1 MKKIGNIEQLK
12 KWMINRSTDSIR
24 CRIYGVQ
31 AYGISKHEYNVIV
44 EFAKQGG
51 RYYFIDRDGNRFLA
65 SRYED
70 AERVAGEI
78 IENVQA
84 AFNVAIDLTREF
96 MTTGKVNVDSEL
108 IDLFLELCDVSG
120 LEYESRK
127 FHVTDDGDSYTT
139 YTLKGDTI
147 KAPEQTAQT
156 SGEQFDGEQI
166 DETAAD
172 EQGNENDEQDNENS
186 EQDNENGETAAACEP
201 SKLAGILAKV
211 KSSAR
216 KVCEKVALIMA
227 LAVVMVV
234 TFATLFSLIYIL
246 PDLLDLF
253 GIECGSWA
261 AVALSLLLF
270 CTVIIDAC
278 VFVELNTMAA
288 IDYFFPSLFGS
299 AQKPGFTKPFPFWYR
314 LVRES
319 L

>member
-1 MKKIGNIEQLK
+1 MKKNNNIKQLK

-65 SRYED
+65 SHYED

-127 FHVTDDGDSYTT
+127 FNVTDDGECFTT
-139 YTLKGDTI
+139 YILKGGI
-147 KAPEQTAQT
+147 IEAPEQL
-156 SGEQFDGEQI
+156 
-166 DETAAD
+166 AAD
-172 EQGNENDEQDNENS
+172 EQDGENDEQDNEG
-186 EQDNENGETAAACEP
+186 NENAAACEP
-201 SKLAGILAKV
+201 SKLAGILAKMKNGAKAAAEKAAFFFCLV
-211 KSSAR
+211 VVFAVGLLSIYGAVSAIASI
-216 KVCEKVALIMA
+216 VEAL
-227 LAVVMVV
+227 
-234 TFATLFSLIYIL
+234 
-246 PDLLDLF
+246 
-253 GIECGSWA
+253 GICGSIWGA
-261 AVALSLLLF
+261 LLGSVLVLTVGLDCMAFVA
-270 CTVIIDAC
+270 I
-278 VFVELNTMAA
+278 NTMA
-288 IDYFFPSLFGS
+288 ILSRFFPSEFEK
-299 AQKPGFTKPFPFWYR
+299 AQKPHFTKPFSFWYR
-314 LVRES
+314 LINES

>member
-1 MKKIGNIEQLK
+1 MKKNKNIEQLK
-12 KWMINRSTDSIR
+12 KWMVNRTTDSIR

-31 AYGISKHEYNVIV
+31 AYGISKNEYNVIV

-120 LEYESRK
+120 LEYESKK
-127 FHVTDDGDSYTT
+127 FHVTDDGECYTT
-139 YTLKGDTI
+139 YILKGGVITL
-147 KAPEQTAQT
+147 EQTAQ
-156 SGEQFDGEQI
+156 DDAQI
-166 DETAAD
+166 EETENN
-172 EQGNENDEQDNENS
+172 EQGNENDEN
-186 EQDNENGETAAACEP
+186 AAACEP
-201 SKLAGILAKV
+201 SRLAGILSKV
-211 KSSAR
+211 KSGAR

-227 LAVVMVV
+227 LAFVMVV
-234 TFATLFSLIYIL
+234 TFAALFGMVYFL

-253 GIECGSWA
+253 GIEYGSWA
-261 AVALSLLLF
+261 AIALSLLLF
-270 CTVIIDAC
+270 CTVIMDAC
-278 VFVELNTMAA
+278 VFVELNAMAA

-299 AQKPGFTKPFPFWYR
+299 AQKPGFIKPFSFWR
-314 LVRES
+314 RVFACDML
-319 L
+319 

>member
-1 MKKIGNIEQLK
+1 MKKNNIKQLK
-12 KWMINRSTDSIR
+12 KWMVNRSTDSIR

-65 SRYED
+65 SHYED

-84 AFNVAIDLTREF
+84 AFNVVIDLTREF
-96 MTTGKVNVDSEL
+96 MTTGRVNVDSEL

-127 FHVTDDGDSYTT
+127 FNVTDDGECFTT
-139 YTLKGDTI
+139 YILKGGI
-147 KAPEQTAQT
+147 IEAPEQTA
-156 SGEQFDGEQI
+156 
-166 DETAAD
+166 AD
-172 EQGNENDEQDNENS
+172 EQDGENDEQDNEG
-186 EQDNENGETAAACEP
+186 NENATACEP

-211 KSSAR
+211 KGSAR

-227 LAVVMVV
+227 LVLVMAV
-234 TFATLFSLIYIL
+234 TFTAFFGLIYFL

-261 AVALSLLLF
+261 AIALSLLLF
-270 CTVIIDAC
+270 CTVIIDTC

-288 IDYFFPSLFGS
+288 IDHFFPSLFGS
-299 AQKPGFTKPFPFWYR
+299 AQKPGFTKPFCFWYR
-314 LVRES
+314 LISES

>member
-1 MKKIGNIEQLK
+1 MKKNNNIKQLK

-65 SRYED
+65 SHYED

-120 LEYESRK
+120 LKYESRK
-127 FHVTDDGDSYTT
+127 FNVTDDGECFTT
-139 YTLKGDTI
+139 YILKGGI
-147 KAPEQTAQT
+147 IAPEQTA
-156 SGEQFDGEQI
+156 
-166 DETAAD
+166 A
-172 EQGNENDEQDNENS
+172 DEQDNEDN
-186 EQDNENGETAAACEP
+186 EGNEGNENGENAAACEP
-201 SKLAGILAKV
+201 SKFSGILAKMKNGAKAAAEKAAFFFCLV
-211 KSSAR
+211 VVFAVGLLSIYGAVSAIASI
-216 KVCEKVALIMA
+216 VEALGICGSIWGA
-227 LAVVMVV
+227 
-234 TFATLFSLIYIL
+234 
-246 PDLLDLF
+246 LF
-253 GIECGSWA
+253 GS
-261 AVALSLLLF
+261 VLLL
-270 CTVIIDAC
+270 TVGFDFMA
-278 VFVELNTMAA
+278 FVAINTMAVLA
-288 IDYFFPSLFGS
+288 RIFPSEFEK
-299 AQKPGFTKPFPFWYR
+299 AQKPRFTKPFSFWYR
-314 LVRES
+314 LVNES

>member
-1 MKKIGNIEQLK
+1 MKKNSNIEQLK

-24 CRIYGVQ
+24 CRVYGVQ

-78 IENVQA
+78 IENVQE

-139 YTLKGDTI
+139 YILKVDTI

-172 EQGNENDEQDNENS
+172 EQDSEDGEQQPESNENDEN
-186 EQDNENGETAAACEP
+186 AAACEP

-211 KSSAR
+211 KDGAR

-227 LAVVMVV
+227 LAFVVVV
-234 TFATLFSLIYIL
+234 TFTALFGLIYFI

-270 CTVIIDAC
+270 FTVIIDSC
-278 VFVELNTMAA
+278 VFIELNTMAA
-288 IDYFFPSLFGS
+288 IDYFFPSLFCS

-314 LVRES
+314 LVKES

>member
-1 MKKIGNIEQLK
+1 MKKNNIKQLK

-31 AYGISKHEYNVIV
+31 AYGISKQEYNVIV

-65 SRYED
+65 SHNED

-96 MTTGKVNVDSEL
+96 MATGKVDVDSEL

-127 FHVTDDGDSYTT
+127 FNVTDDGECYTT
-139 YTLKGDTI
+139 YILKGGAI
-147 KAPEQTAQT
+147 KTPEQTAKDDAQ
-156 SGEQFDGEQI
+156 SEEP
-166 DETAAD
+166 AAD
-172 EQGNENDEQDNENS
+172 EQDGENEEQS
-186 EQDNENGETAAACEP
+186 NENGENAAACEP

-211 KSSAR
+211 KGSAR

-227 LAVVMVV
+227 LVLVMAV
-234 TFATLFSLIYIL
+234 TFTALFGLIYFI

-261 AVALSLLLF
+261 AIALSLLLF
-270 CTVIIDAC
+270 CTVIIDTC

-314 LVRES
+314 LVKES
-319 L
+319 I